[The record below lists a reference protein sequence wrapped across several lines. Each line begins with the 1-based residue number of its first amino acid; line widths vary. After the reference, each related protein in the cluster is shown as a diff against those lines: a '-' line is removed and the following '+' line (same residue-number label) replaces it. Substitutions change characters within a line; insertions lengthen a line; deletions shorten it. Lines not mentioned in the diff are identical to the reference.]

1 MFSLYGKIGF
11 LPDIPRS
18 RSSPAQSLP
27 EGGFSTIYS
36 ELIFMSDSITGTV
49 KWFNDEKGFG
59 FISREG
65 ERDVFVHFRQIVGD
79 GRKTLKEGQ
88 QVEFSVGEGLKGPQA
103 ENVTP
108 L

>member
-1 MFSLYGKIGF
+1 MFSLYRSYCF
-11 LPDIPRS
+11 LPDISRS

-36 ELIFMSDSITGTV
+36 ELKKCQIRLQEPLNGSTMKKVLDLFP
-49 KWFNDEKGFG
+49 
-59 FISREG
+59 EG
-65 ERDVFVHFRQIVGD
+65 ERDVFVHFRQIIGE

>member
-1 MFSLYGKIGF
+1 M
-11 LPDIPRS
+11 
-18 RSSPAQSLP
+18 
-27 EGGFSTIYS
+27 S
-36 ELIFMSDSITGTV
+36 ETITGTV

-59 FISREG
+59 FIAREG
-65 ERDVFVHFRQIVGD
+65 ERDVFVHFRQIVGE

-88 QVEFSVGEGLKGPQA
+88 QVEFTVGEGLKGPQA